1 MAGGDYH
8 SKLGS
13 PLSSVLIMVLLSGV
27 PVDDLHLVA
36 SLVSFLFL
44 EACGT
49 RFWTLVALLLP
60 FQYCLCEWIVLT
72 A

>member
-1 MAGGDYH
+1 
-8 SKLGS
+8 
-13 PLSSVLIMVLLSGV
+13 MVLLSGV